1 MRIRQVLNRDLS
13 IQVISH
19 FSKIRQQEWEAT
31 AKKKSK
37 DSQFVVPDG
46 EAPLWDYYSTS
57 LCSLAGSAGIV
68 VLDALAATG
77 LRSIRYLK
85 EIPGLSRVIIN
96 DYLPAATEAAKKNVS
111 RNGVSLDRYE

>member
-1 MRIRQVLNRDLS
+1 MLNRDLS

-19 FSKIRQQEWEAT
+19 FSKIRQQEWAAT

-37 DSQFVVPDG
+37 DSQFIVPDG
-46 EAPLWDYYSTS
+46 ETLDVTVTALLTV
-57 LCSLAGSAGIV
+57 LLVCAGIV
-68 VLDALAATG
+68 ILDALAATG

-85 EIPGLSRVIIN
+85 EIPGVNRVIIN

-111 RNGVSLDRYE
+111 RNGVSLDRYD